1 MYPNLYAMCSDSI
14 SSEIL
19 VVLRRLITGSQGART
34 IKTKIVL
41 GLHYMFLYYRIV
53 SNPGKARMIKEPNIS
68 KSLYEVVLQDQV

>member
-1 MYPNLYAMCSDSI
+1 MYPNLHATYSDSI

-34 IKTKIVL
+34 IKTKRVS
-41 GLHYMFLYYRIV
+41 FLYYRIV

-68 KSLYEVVLQDQV
+68 KSLYKVVLQNQG